1 MPKPPTIPSYL
12 SSPSASHTDIALPP
26 RGVWPAA
33 VHRFEPEHAAAL
45 RAAEAAGRP
54 LLVRGLPGVG
64 KSQLARA
71 AAVAARRRF
80 AWTVIDGRTEAQ
92 DLQWRFDAVQR
103 LADAQNKTG
112 PQLPPANYVSPGP
125 LWAAFNWQGATQWF
139 EQHNGASSLPD
150 WMDAEPW
157 RDGPDDAAAAPSDD
171 KVVLLLDEI
180 DKADADLPNA
190 LLEALSGN
198 GFTPTVPG
206 VPAVTST
213 SAHRPLIIVTTNE
226 ERELPPAFLRR
237 CFVIELILPKDDKT
251 LTQHLVA
258 LAVNHQDYLV
268 QCQQR
273 QPDQVCSPGVL
284 EEAAQALLTARQDA
298 RDNQAYLPATAEY
311 LDLVRALATLFP
323 GSEGAQR
330 ENLALLKT
338 YALKKWVRQG

>member
-1 MPKPPTIPSYL
+1 MTQAIPAYL
-12 SSPSASHTDIALPP
+12 SAPDAPHTDIDLPA

-33 VHRFEPEHAAAL
+33 VHRFEPGHAAAL

-103 LADAQNKTG
+103 LADAQNRTG
-112 PQLPPANYVSPGP
+112 AQLPPANYVSPGP
-125 LWAAFNWQGATQWF
+125 LWAAFNW
-139 EQHNGASSLPD
+139 ASAAHWGQQPGSTAPMPD

-157 RDGPDDAAAAPSDD
+157 HDPDTGAATAPGDA

-206 VPAVTST
+206 VPAVHCH
-213 SAHRPLIIVTTNE
+213 SAQRPLIIVTTNE

-237 CFVIELILPKDDKT
+237 CFVIELALPADDAG
-251 LTQHLVA
+251 LAEHLVA
-258 LAVNHQDYLV
+258 LAIQHQSYLV
-268 QCQQR
+268 QCGQR
-273 QPDQVCSPGVL
+273 QPNQICNQQVL
-284 EEAAQALLTARQDA
+284 ADAAQALLAARQDA
-298 RDNQAYLPATAEY
+298 RDHQAYLPATAEY

-323 GSEGAQR
+323 GDDAQQAAH
-330 ENLALLKT
+330 LALLKT
-338 YALKKWVRQG
+338 YALKKWASRG